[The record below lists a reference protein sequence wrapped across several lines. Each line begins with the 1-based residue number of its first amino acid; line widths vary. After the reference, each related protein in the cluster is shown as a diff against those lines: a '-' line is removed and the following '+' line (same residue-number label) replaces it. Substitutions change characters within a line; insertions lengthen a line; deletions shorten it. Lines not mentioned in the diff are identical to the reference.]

1 MVYDWGRN
9 DFRPH
14 FFRCLSPGWDGTRDH
29 ASDRSRNAS
38 RRSQNGSNNTVI
50 AAGGTGTLP
59 KLVANASL
67 VHKAVYYSTSC
78 YGSGYFRHCATTMFL
93 IEDTRWP

>member
-1 MVYDWGRN
+1 
-9 DFRPH
+9 
-14 FFRCLSPGWDGTRDH
+14 
-29 ASDRSRNAS
+29 
-38 RRSQNGSNNTVI
+38 VI

-67 VHKAVYYSTSC
+67 VHKAVYCSTSC

-93 IEDTRWP
+93 IEDTRWPVRLPGGAANLGLFFGAPIFFYAFEKDQRR